1 MFLHL
6 NLFFLSLSINH
17 RQYYFFSYT
26 RGTQCHRYVTPGG
39 YRTINQGI
47 LILVSIDNVCT
58 LTVNELIRPDN
69 TFEDVCKPSHYTTQS
84 PTAKGNTLRD
94 RRDKLAHQPYF
105 QAKRYPVD
113 VKDNVAPSLSHVLEL
128 ELENQALKQRTADLE
143 AHGETQQL
151 VL

>member
-1 MFLHL
+1 MPPIR
-6 NLFFLSLSINH
+6 NSRRIPYD
-17 RQYYFFSYT
+17 QP
-26 RGTQCHRYVTPGG
+26 RYP
-39 YRTINQGI
+39 Y
-47 LILVSIDNVCT
+47 
-58 LTVNELIRPDN
+58 PHN